1 MTDEER
7 ADPQKLISH
16 LVDLSLMT
24 WHFRGSGENIGTKER
39 KKERKKKGTEKIA
52 SYDSLN
58 GDIVKGWRENVGKNM
73 VKLCKDR

>member
-1 MTDEER
+1 M
-7 ADPQKLISH
+7 APK
-16 LVDLSLMT
+16 
-24 WHFRGSGENIGTKER
+24 KER
-39 KKERKKKGTEKIA
+39 KKEKKKGTETIA